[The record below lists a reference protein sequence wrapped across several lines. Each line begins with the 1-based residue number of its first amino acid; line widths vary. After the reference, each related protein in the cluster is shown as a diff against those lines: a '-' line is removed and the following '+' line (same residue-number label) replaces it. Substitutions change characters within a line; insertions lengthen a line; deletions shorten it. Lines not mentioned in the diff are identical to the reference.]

1 MQTFT
6 KDYNFGH
13 NASRLASGVA
23 EELVMNTV
31 YDAPLA
37 AGIEGFENYGPTD
50 IIELKEEHQGKLR
63 IGFDG
68 RMLAISTE
76 DSFGCLTKETFFKI

>member
-1 MQTFT
+1 
-6 KDYNFGH
+6 
-13 NASRLASGVA
+13 
-23 EELVMNTV
+23 MNTV

-37 AGIEGFENYGPTD
+37 AGLKVLRTTD
-50 IIELKEEHQGKLR
+50 LLMSSSSKKNIKGKLK

-76 DSFGCLTKETFFKI
+76 DPFWLFKKDRLFSSI